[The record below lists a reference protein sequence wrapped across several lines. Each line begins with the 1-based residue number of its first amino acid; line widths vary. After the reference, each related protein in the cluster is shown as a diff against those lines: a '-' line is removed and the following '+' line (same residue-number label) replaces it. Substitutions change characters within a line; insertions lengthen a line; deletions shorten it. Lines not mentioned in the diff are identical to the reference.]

1 MVFIQQ
7 VAAEK
12 RALAWYLRT
21 YSQFSFR
28 KIAEECEISKS
39 SAHRICRNEFGNGRE
54 TRIPSDKKQGRPRN
68 VSERN
73 IRLLIRTLKSFRR
86 NNVHVTVR
94 SLVEESGLSFEVATR
109 RTYSRYLNEL
119 GYFYFS
125 ARRKGILSDND
136 KKVRLQFARNM
147 KHKMNRNPDFW
158 KNEISFYLDGVSFVH
173 KYNPKSGAASNRARV
188 WRKREEGLKVTGK
201 GRKDLAGGRRLHV
214 LVAIAYGKGVIL
226 KVPYEKM
233 TGEFFAAFIREHF
246 NLTFAKA
253 GPKADGRRLFV
264 MDNDPSQ
271 TSRIAKLAL
280 EEIEG
285 SFHEIPPRSPDLN
298 PIENIFHLVKRY
310 LDQEA
315 ICRNIIRESF
325 DEFNVRVLKAFGN
338 IPLETIDKT
347 ISSMNRR
354 ITAIVA
360 SKGERTKY

>member
-7 VAAEK
+7 IVAEK
-12 RALAWYLRT
+12 KALVWYLRT
-21 YSQFSFR
+21 YSKLSFR
-28 KIAEECEISKS
+28 KIAEECGISKS
-39 SAHRICRNEFGNGRE
+39 SAHRICSNEFGNGRK
-54 TRIPSDKKQGRPRN
+54 TRILSDKRQGRPRN
-68 VSERN
+68 VSERKM
-73 IRLLIRTLKSFRR
+73 RLLIRTLKSFRR
-86 NNVHVTVR
+86 NNIHVTVR
-94 SLVEESGLSFEVATR
+94 SLVEESGLSFQVASR

-119 GYFYFS
+119 GYYYFS

-147 KHKMNRNPDFW
+147 KQEMIRNPDFW

-173 KYNPKSGAASNRARV
+173 KYNPKSGAASNRARA
-188 WRKREEGLKVTGK
+188 WRKREEGLKVTAK
-201 GRKDLAGGRRLHV
+201 GCKDLAGGRRLHV

-226 KVPYEKM
+226 KVPYQKM
-233 TGEFFAAFIREHF
+233 TGEFFATFIREHF
-246 NLTFAKA
+246 NMTFANA

-271 TSRIAKLAL
+271 TSRVAKVAL

-315 ICRNIIRESF
+315 ISRNITRESF
-325 DEFNVRVLKAFGN
+325 DEFNLRVLEAFRN

>member
-54 TRIPSDKKQGRPRN
+54 TRIPSEKKQGRPRN

-86 NNVHVTVR
+86 NNVHITVR

-109 RTYSRYLNEL
+109 RTYSRYFNEL

-125 ARRKGILSDND
+125 AQRKGILSDND

-147 KHKMNRNPDFW
+147 KHEMNRNPDFW
-158 KNEISFYLDGVSFVH
+158 KSEISFYLDGVSFVH

-188 WRKREEGLKVTGK
+188 WRKRQEGLKVTGK
-201 GRKDLAGGRRLHV
+201 GSKDF

-233 TGEFFAAFIREHF
+233 TGEFFVTFIREHF
-246 NLTFAKA
+246 NLIFAKA

-285 SFHEIPPRSPDLN
+285 SFHEIPPWSPDLN
-298 PIENIFHLVKRY
+298 
-310 LDQEA
+310 
-315 ICRNIIRESF
+315 
-325 DEFNVRVLKAFGN
+325 
-338 IPLETIDKT
+338 
-347 ISSMNRR
+347 
-354 ITAIVA
+354 
-360 SKGERTKY
+360 

>member
-125 ARRKGILSDND
+125 ARR
-136 KKVRLQFARNM
+136 Q
-147 KHKMNRNPDFW
+147 
-158 KNEISFYLDGVSFVH
+158 
-173 KYNPKSGAASNRARV
+173 
-188 WRKREEGLKVTGK
+188 
-201 GRKDLAGGRRLHV
+201 
-214 LVAIAYGKGVIL
+214 
-226 KVPYEKM
+226 
-233 TGEFFAAFIREHF
+233 
-246 NLTFAKA
+246 
-253 GPKADGRRLFV
+253 
-264 MDNDPSQ
+264 
-271 TSRIAKLAL
+271 
-280 EEIEG
+280 
-285 SFHEIPPRSPDLN
+285 
-298 PIENIFHLVKRY
+298 
-310 LDQEA
+310 
-315 ICRNIIRESF
+315 
-325 DEFNVRVLKAFGN
+325 
-338 IPLETIDKT
+338 
-347 ISSMNRR
+347 
-354 ITAIVA
+354 
-360 SKGERTKY
+360 